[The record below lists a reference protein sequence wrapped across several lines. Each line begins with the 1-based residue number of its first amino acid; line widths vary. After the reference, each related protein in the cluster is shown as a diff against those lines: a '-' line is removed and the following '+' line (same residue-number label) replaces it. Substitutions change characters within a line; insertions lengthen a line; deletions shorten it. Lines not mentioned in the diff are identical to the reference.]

1 MAPYT
6 MSIEGIPWLPGFWK
20 RAPWRTM
27 GALIGF
33 FVTCGMMALV
43 LILSEGKETNS
54 WPSQNK
60 YITVPVLL
68 SLLVGVALLF
78 LAVANSEGL
87 AISWWLKALKGT
99 KLKELQYDLEVTSN
113 LLVGVSRPTLF
124 NLVTLSAIVALV
136 VSVGTSAI
144 MQRAS
149 TTISK
154 SIGPY
159 PTNID
164 APLLNTTLPTNFSGW
179 AGDGAQIS
187 LLMPAYASVYKEYS
201 NRDMIEIPSGCG
213 NSTCQLHVT
222 GPGFD
227 VDCTDD
233 TVDYDFG
240 NLAAAAPVHQ
250 ITTFQTII
258 NFESVQD
265 PNILNHINMSVLYKP
280 SPTCSGKLTKH
291 HCVLRAAAVDYAV
304 TITNGTATLAPW
316 DTSQNTTISIH
327 NFTDW
332 MQLGWGSLGAGGF
345 ITSLGGIA
353 STLQAQYN
361 SNATLVLA
369 VMTSNPFLVDAFG
382 QAASTYS
389 TSTFDDF
396 GNCTMTWSD
405 PREDIINSVRE
416 IMFRSALSVANSTGE
431 PVQFKQTSAEMT
443 RIGVVYSTNWT
454 FFGIAV
460 GVMCLEALMTLLLI
474 WGWERLG
481 REVSRDPF
489 EIAKAMGAP
498 LLNHGSSN
506 TSAPQIL
513 DALGSKRVQYGELVG
528 VGPGISQESGV
539 PKRGYNLVETQDPDL
554 MMEYVSPQP
563 TQGSLNRRRTLGI
576 AVVEHVQPVQPGV
589 HY

>member
-1 MAPYT
+1 MVD
-6 MSIEGIPWLPGFWK
+6 SIPWIPGFWK
-20 RAPWRTM
+20 RAPWRTI

-33 FVTCGMMALV
+33 TVTCGMMGLV
-43 LILSEGKETNS
+43 LVLSEGKETNS
-54 WPSQNK
+54 WPTNNK
-60 YITVPVLL
+60 NITVPVLL

-78 LAVANSEGL
+78 LTVANSEGL

-113 LLVGVSRPTLF
+113 LLVGIFRPTLF
-124 NLVTLSAIVALV
+124 NLVTLSAIIALI

-159 PTNID
+159 PTSID
-164 APLLNTTLPTNFSGW
+164 APILNTTLPSNFSGW
-179 AGDGAQIS
+179 AGNGAQIS
-187 LLMPAYASVYKEYS
+187 LLMPAFAGVYREYS
-201 NRDMIEIPSGCG
+201 NRSNITVPSSCG
-213 NSTCQLHVT
+213 NSTCQLHMT

-233 TVDYDFG
+233 SVDYDFEK
-240 NLAAAAPVHQ
+240 LAAAAPVHQ
-250 ITTFQTII
+250 ITTFRTTID
-258 NFESVQD
+258 FESKQLI
-265 PNILNHINMSVLYKP
+265 NSLNHINMSVLYKP
-280 SPTCSGKLTKH
+280 SPTCTGKLTQH
-291 HCVLRAAAVDYAV
+291 RCVLRAAAVDYAV

-316 DTSQNTTISIH
+316 DISQNTTISIH

-332 MQLGWGSLGAGGF
+332 MQLGFGNLGAGGF

-361 SNATLVLA
+361 SNATLILGV
-369 VMTSNPFLVDAFG
+369 TTGIPFLVSAFG

-389 TSTFDDF
+389 TSPFDDY

-416 IMFRSALSVANSTGE
+416 IMFRSALSVAKSTGE
-431 PVQFKQTSAEMT
+431 PIQFQQANADMT
-443 RIGVVYSTNWT
+443 RIGIVYSTNWT

-460 GVMCLEALMTLLLI
+460 GVMFLEALMVLFLI
-474 WGWERLG
+474 WGWEKLG

-513 DALGSKRVQYGELVG
+513 DALGSKRVRYGELVEGGTG
-528 VGPGISQESGV
+528 VSQESVV
-539 PKRGYNLVETQDPDL
+539 PKRGYNLVESQDPDVL
-554 MMEYVSPQP
+554 TQYISPQQ
-563 TQGSLNRRRTLGI
+563 THGSLSRRRTLGI
-576 AVVEHVQPVQPGV
+576 AVTEHVQPVQPGV

>member
-1 MAPYT
+1 
-6 MSIEGIPWLPGFWK
+6 MSIDGIPWLPGFW
-20 RAPWRTM
+20 RRIPWRTV
-27 GALIGF
+27 GALVGF
-33 FVTCGMMALV
+33 FVTCGMMGLV

-54 WPSQNK
+54 WPTHNK

-68 SLLVGVALLF
+68 SLLVGVAVLF
-78 LAVANSEGL
+78 LTVANSEGL
-87 AISWWLKALKGT
+87 AISWWIKALKGT

-113 LLVGVSRPTLF
+113 LLVGVFRPSLF
-124 NLVTLSAIVALV
+124 NLVTLSAIIALI

-144 MQRAS
+144 MQRSS

-164 APLLNTTLPTNFSGW
+164 VPVLNTTLPANFSGW
-179 AGDGAQIS
+179 AGSGSQIS
-187 LLMPAYASVYKEYS
+187 LLMPAFASVYKEYS
-201 NRDMIEIPSGCG
+201 NRSSIVMPSSCG
-213 NSTCQLHVT
+213 NSTCQLHIT

-233 TVDYDFG
+233 AVNYDFG
-240 NLAAAAPVHQ
+240 QLASAAPVHQ
-250 ITTFQTII
+250 ITTFQTVI
-258 NFESVQD
+258 NFESKQD
-265 PNILNHINMSVLYKP
+265 PNSLSHMNMSMLYKA
-280 SPTCSGKLTKH
+280 SPTCSGKLTRH

-316 DTSQNTTISIH
+316 DISQNTTISIH
-327 NFTDW
+327 KFTDW

-353 STLQAQYN
+353 SALQAQYN
-361 SNATLVLA
+361 SNATLVLS
-369 VMTSNPFLVDAFG
+369 VMTSNPFLVSAFG

-389 TSTFDDF
+389 TSTFDDY

-416 IMFRSALSVANSTGE
+416 IMFRSALAVANSTGE
-431 PVQFKQTSAEMT
+431 PIQFKQTNAQMT
-443 RIGVVYSTNWT
+443 RVGIVYATNWT
-454 FFGIAV
+454 FFGVAV
-460 GVMCLEALMTLLLI
+460 GVMFLEALITLVLI
-474 WGWERLG
+474 WGWEKLG

-513 DALGSKRVQYGELVG
+513 DALGSKRVRYGELVD
-528 VGPGISQESGV
+528 VGTGISQESAV
-539 PKRGYNLVETQDPDL
+539 PKCGYNLVESQDPDL
-554 MMEYVSPQP
+554 MMEYISPQQ
-563 TQGSLNRRRTLGI
+563 TQMSLNRKRTLGI
-576 AVVEHVQPVQPGV
+576 AVPEQVQPVQPGV

>member
-1 MAPYT
+1 MY
-6 MSIEGIPWLPGFWK
+6 IDGIPWLPGFW
-20 RAPWRTM
+20 RRVPWRTV
-27 GALIGF
+27 GALTGF
-33 FVTCGMMALV
+33 FVACGMMGLV
-43 LILSEGKETNS
+43 LVLSEGKETNS
-54 WPSQNK
+54 WPTHNK

-68 SLLVGVALLF
+68 SLLVGVAVLF
-78 LAVANSEGL
+78 LAIANSEGL

-113 LLVGVSRPTLF
+113 LLVGVFRPSLF
-124 NLVTLSAIVALV
+124 NLVTLSAIIALI

-144 MQRAS
+144 MQRSS

-164 APLLNTTLPTNFSGW
+164 APVLNTTLPTNFSGW
-179 AGDGAQIS
+179 AGSGSQIS
-187 LLMPAYASVYKEYS
+187 LLMPAFASVYKEYS
-201 NRDMIEIPSGCG
+201 NRSSIVIPSGCG
-213 NSTCQLHVT
+213 NSTCQLHIT

-233 TVDYDFG
+233 SVDYDFG
-240 NLAAAAPVHQ
+240 KLAAAAPVHQ
-250 ITTFQTII
+250 ITTFQTVID
-258 NFESVQD
+258 FESKQD
-265 PNILNHINMSVLYKP
+265 QNSLSRIDMSVLYKP

-291 HCVLRAAAVDYAV
+291 RCTLRAAAVDYAV

-316 DTSQNTTISIH
+316 DISQNTTISIH
-327 NFTDW
+327 EFTDW
-332 MQLGWGSLGAGGF
+332 KQLGWGSLAAGGF

-353 STLQAQYN
+353 SALQAQYN
-361 SNATLVLA
+361 SNATLVLM
-369 VMTSNPFLVDAFG
+369 VMTSNPFLVSAFG

-389 TSTFDDF
+389 TSLFDDY

-405 PREDIINSVRE
+405 PREDIVNSVRE
-416 IMFRSALSVANSTGE
+416 IMFRSALAVANSTGE
-431 PVQFKQTSAEMT
+431 PIQFKQTNAQMT
-443 RIGVVYSTNWT
+443 RIGIVYASNWT

-460 GVMCLEALMTLLLI
+460 GVMFLEALITLFLI
-474 WGWERLG
+474 WGWEKLG

-513 DALGSKRVQYGELVG
+513 DTLGSKRVRYGELVD
-528 VGPGISQESGV
+528 VGMGISQESAV
-539 PKRGYNLVETQDPDL
+539 PKRGYNLVESQDPDFA
-554 MMEYVSPQP
+554 MEYISSQHTPA
-563 TQGSLNRRRTLGI
+563 SLNRRKTLGI
-576 AVVEHVQPVQPGV
+576 AVTEHVQPVQPGV

>member
-1 MAPYT
+1 MV
-6 MSIEGIPWLPGFWK
+6 IDGGIPWLPGFW
-20 RAPWRTM
+20 RRVPWRTV

-43 LILSEGKETNS
+43 LILSEGKETDS
-54 WPSQNK
+54 WPTHNK

-68 SLLVGVALLF
+68 SLLVGVAVLF
-78 LAVANSEGL
+78 LTVANSEGL

-99 KLKELQYDLEVTSN
+99 KLKELQYDLEVTTN
-113 LLVGVSRPTLF
+113 LLVGIFRPSLF
-124 NLVTLSAIVALV
+124 NLVTLSAIIALV

-159 PTNID
+159 PTSID
-164 APLLNTTLPTNFSGW
+164 APALNTTLPANFSGW
-179 AGDGAQIS
+179 AGRGSQIS
-187 LLMPAYASVYKEYS
+187 LLMPTFASVYKQYS
-201 NRDMIEIPSGCG
+201 NRSNIVIPSGCG
-213 NSTCQLHVT
+213 NSTCQLHIT

-227 VDCTDD
+227 VDCTDAS
-233 TVDYDFG
+233 VDYDFG
-240 NLAAAAPVHQ
+240 QLAAAAPHPE

-258 NFESVQD
+258 DFESKQD
-265 PNILNHINMSVLYKP
+265 PNVLNHINMSVLYKP

-291 HCVLRAAAVDYAV
+291 HCVLREAAVDYAV

-316 DTSQNTTISIH
+316 DISQNTTVSVH
-327 NFTDW
+327 SFSDW

-353 STLQAQYN
+353 SALQSQYN
-361 SNATLVLA
+361 SNATLILS
-369 VMTSNPFLVDAFG
+369 VMTSNPFLVSAFG

-389 TSTFDDF
+389 TSEFEDY

-416 IMFRSALSVANSTGE
+416 IMFRSALAVANTTGE
-431 PVQFKQTSAEMT
+431 PIQFKQTDAQMT
-443 RIGVVYSTNWT
+443 RIGIVYATNWT

-460 GVMCLEALMTLLLI
+460 GVMFLEALITLFLI

-513 DALGSKRVQYGELVG
+513 DTLGSKRVRYGELVDVATG
-528 VGPGISQESGV
+528 VSQESV
-539 PKRGYNLVETQDPDL
+539 PKRGYNLVQSQDPDI
-554 MMEYVSPQP
+554 MMEYLSPQH
-563 TQGSLNRRRTLGI
+563 TQASFNRKRILGI
-576 AVVEHVQPVQPGV
+576 AVTEHVQPVEPGV